1 MPTATP
7 NPILDIPTALPNT
20 GLGIDALF
28 RNVVGM
34 FTLIIAIAAFIAIV
48 YSGLMMI
55 TSDGDASKMATARK
69 NLLWAI
75 IGLIVAVLSYFLVAT
90 IYNTFKDGK
99 VQGARGSGGLQQWI

>member
-7 NPILDIPTALPNT
+7 NPILDIPTALPSTFGSVDN
-20 GLGIDALF
+20 LF
-28 RNVVGM
+28 SGVVQLI
-34 FTLIIAIAAFIAIV
+34 TLIIAIAAFVAIV

-55 TSDGDASKMATARK
+55 TSDGDASKMVTARK

-90 IYNTFKDGK
+90 VYNTFKTGK
-99 VQGARGSGGLQQWI
+99 VKGPTGQATQRWI